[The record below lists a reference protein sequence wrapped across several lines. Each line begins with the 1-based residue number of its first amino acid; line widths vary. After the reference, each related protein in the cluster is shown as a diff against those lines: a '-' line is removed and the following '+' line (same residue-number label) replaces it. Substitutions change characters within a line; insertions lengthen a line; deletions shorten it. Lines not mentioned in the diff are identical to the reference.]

1 MSGRDIVNKTSI
13 QELIDLIA
21 RFRDERDWKQFHDP
35 KNMAIALSIE
45 TSELLEHFLWRNK
58 EESERRVIEK
68 RDQISQE
75 IADISIYLFELV
87 DNLGIDLA
95 DVVRRKLLAN
105 TQKYPVEKAWGRSEK
120 SSELK

>member
-1 MSGRDIVNKTSI
+1 VNKTTI
-13 QELIDLIA
+13 QELVDLIA

-45 TSELLEHFLWRNK
+45 TNELLEHFLWRNRD
-58 EESERRVIEK
+58 ESERRVIEK

-95 DVVRRKLLAN
+95 DAIKRKLSAN
-105 TQKYPVEKAWGRSEK
+105 AQKYPVEKARGRSEK
-120 SSELK
+120 YSELP